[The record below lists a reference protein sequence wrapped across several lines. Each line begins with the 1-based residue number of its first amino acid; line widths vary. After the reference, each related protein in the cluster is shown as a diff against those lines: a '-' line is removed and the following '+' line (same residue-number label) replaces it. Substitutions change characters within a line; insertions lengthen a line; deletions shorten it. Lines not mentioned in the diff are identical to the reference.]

1 MLLSWDLDPESKYVA
16 GLGTEV
22 EVRFVPEGED
32 RTRVILEHRRL
43 ERYGDKAGM
52 MRTIFEGDDAW
63 AGMLAAVRAAAL
75 KG

>member
-1 MLLSWDLDPESKYVA
+1 MPLSWDLDPEWKYVA

-52 MRTIFEGDDAW
+52 MRRIFEGTTPGPGCSQRCAP
-63 AGMLAAVRAAAL
+63 RR
-75 KG
+75 